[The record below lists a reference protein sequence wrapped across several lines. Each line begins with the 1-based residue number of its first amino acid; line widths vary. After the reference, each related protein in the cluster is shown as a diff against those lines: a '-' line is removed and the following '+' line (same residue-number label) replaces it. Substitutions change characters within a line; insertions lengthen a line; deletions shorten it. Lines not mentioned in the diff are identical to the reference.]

1 MPTPYGLS
9 TNLSPDIIRAIE
21 EMRRLMNPTGTTR
34 TSKPFGLAQ
43 YPEFTRDTSLTGL
56 PFSKYDPTT
65 RVSPLEG
72 EAEPSPFIDPI
83 EMLQN
88 LLPAKLP
95 LTVMGSL
102 VPIVSGKMST
112 NVAKNISRGISSM
125 GRESVNFLRRL
136 IKSKELEQIPYKSS
150 SESIGSY
157 IGSKVEGGPLLE
169 MSPGFVRRAAG
180 EVISRHEFG
189 HVFMEEMPENL
200 TGPITELTR
209 RLSSEGGPLNPLH
222 KYFVN
227 QLGFDKVE
235 AINETISTVS
245 ELGVKNR
252 YQLDKLGRL
261 AKKVIGAKEIFR
273 IIDETPGAKEALGEI
288 AAAKRIARKLLPA
301 KLPLAV
307 GMVAIKPGAKVASS
321 ISKKIVDFFKK
332 GQLINTI
339 PNKALFI
346 NQYGAPIT
354 HDWGSDMVRKYIH
367 DHGTGHEAVAGWMS
381 EKLKIGMQ
389 DVLDVAKMSPY
400 RMSNETINLR
410 ISSKVKDDVIP
421 GAIKRIAEDMKDPS
435 ITKVNIDYGY
445 LHRIEKPWP
454 AIEFVGPGGPGTKRE
469 SFSGSPM
476 DSIKWLRGLLTTPG
490 MVAIKPGAKVESSI
504 SKKIVD
510 LFNKK
515 QLIDTIP
522 EDATFINKFGSPVT
536 TNWNYNLQAK
546 YNESEHAGVIQWLS
560 DTLRVPFKDVLKET
574 KMATYMWQKNKKM
587 GLSDDTIY
595 INIPLGTKDDII
607 PGVINRIKS
616 DAKDPSIRRIVMDV
630 GEMIGGKEVNYIDF
644 DPSTLRTFDGAP
656 MDAIKWLRGLLPTTT
671 TAKLPAAVS
680 PAAIKPT
687 VGATS
692 EINERLMDL
701 FTKRRLINT
710 VPDDAMLVDRFGETL
725 SFNPDKVNPRTIQ
738 GHSDIIDW
746 MSSAL
751 KVPHNKVLDTVQM
764 ASYRMSYQ
772 VPKGSGSVEIN
783 IGIPYDVRKEVIP
796 GVIKRIAKDA
806 KDSLVR
812 DVVIDVGRM
821 DKSGKITYAS
831 DPMLNVFN
839 GSPTDAIKW
848 LREILAK

>member
-1 MPTPYGLS
+1 
-9 TNLSPDIIRAIE
+9 
-21 EMRRLMNPTGTTR
+21 MNPTGTTR

-332 GQLINTI
+332 GQLIN
-339 PNKALFI
+339 
-346 NQYGAPIT
+346 
-354 HDWGSDMVRKYIH
+354 
-367 DHGTGHEAVAGWMS
+367 
-381 EKLKIGMQ
+381 
-389 DVLDVAKMSPY
+389 
-400 RMSNETINLR
+400 
-410 ISSKVKDDVIP
+410 
-421 GAIKRIAEDMKDPS
+421 
-435 ITKVNIDYGY
+435 
-445 LHRIEKPWP
+445 
-454 AIEFVGPGGPGTKRE
+454 
-469 SFSGSPM
+469 
-476 DSIKWLRGLLTTPG
+476 
-490 MVAIKPGAKVESSI
+490 
-504 SKKIVD
+504 
-510 LFNKK
+510 
-515 QLIDTIP
+515 TIP